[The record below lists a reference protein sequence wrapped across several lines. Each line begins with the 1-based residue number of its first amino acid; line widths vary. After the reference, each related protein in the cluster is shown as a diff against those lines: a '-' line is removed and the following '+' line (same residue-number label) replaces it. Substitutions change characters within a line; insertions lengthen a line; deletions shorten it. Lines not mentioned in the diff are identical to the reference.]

1 MGAGRLRP
9 QRGKPTLVERMHRV
23 ADGLLG
29 AAQIVGNRRGSL
41 ALGTGEQDLAA
52 AHGKGGRRPETGLQ
66 GGPLVRQERAYI

>member
-1 MGAGRLRP
+1 MRL
-9 QRGKPTLVERMHRV
+9 QRYETALVERMQRV

-29 AAQIVGNRRGSL
+29 TAQVVGNRGGHL

-66 GGPLVRQERAYI
+66 GCPLVRHKRAYI